1 MKKKILI
8 WVLAAVLVLSLTA
21 CVSSGASTTDNKY
34 VDMEPAAAAELAAE
48 ETSDATSLSD
58 IIRVPFG
65 YLLDWL
71 YTFTSNYGLALIL
84 FSLIVKLV
92 LIPMSIKSK
101 KSMLKMSRLAPQT
114 KALEAKY
121 GDDKQKY
128 QMAVQQMYKEEGVSM
143 GGGCLWSFV
152 PMLLLLPLYTVVR
165 QPIVYML
172 HENLDVAN
180 QIIEV
185 IKQAQPELFA
195 GNAYYH
201 QMIAAQYIPQ
211 YAEAIK
217 AAIPAI
223 GETALAGINFGFMG
237 IDLGAVPQFNVFA
250 ATWAWN
256 WAHIGSLLIAL
267 ASAGYQVVSMLIMQK
282 QNDSLVTNSD
292 GIQDKETAENSAAA
306 QSNKVM
312 MWTMPLMMLWIGFT
326 VPCALSLYWF
336 VGGVVRTVEDVF
348 LNKKYRK
355 EYDAEDAERLKRRL
369 EQDRIEAEKE
379 KLRAQRRA
387 ENPDGITENTSKKR
401 LQKQQRD
408 QEAAAKEAAAREYAA
423 RKGKLPEDKPEKE
436 ALSGISDRPY
446 CKGRAYDPN
455 RYAQN
460 SEEE

>member
-1 MKKKILI
+1 
-8 WVLAAVLVLSLTA
+8 
-21 CVSSGASTTDNKY
+21 
-34 VDMEPAAAAELAAE
+34 
-48 ETSDATSLSD
+48 
-58 IIRVPFG
+58 
-65 YLLDWL
+65 
-71 YTFTSNYGLALIL
+71 
-84 FSLIVKLV
+84 
-92 LIPMSIKSK
+92 
-101 KSMLKMSRLAPQT
+101 
-114 KALEAKY
+114 
-121 GDDKQKY
+121 
-128 QMAVQQMYKEEGVSM
+128 
-143 GGGCLWSFV
+143 
-152 PMLLLLPLYTVVR
+152 MLLLLPLYTVVR

-185 IKQAQPELFA
+185 IKQAQPELFT
-195 GNAYYH
+195 GNTYYH

-217 AAIPAI
+217 AAIPTI
-223 GETALAGINFGFMG
+223 GETALAGINFGFIG

-250 ATWAWN
+250 STWAWN

-282 QNDSLVTNSD
+282 QNDSLVTNED

-336 VGGVVRTVEDVF
+336 TGGVVRTIEDVI

-355 EYDAEDAERLKRRL
+355 QYDAEDAERLKRRL
-369 EQDRIEAEKE
+369 EQDKIEAEKE

-408 QEAAAKEAAAREYAA
+408 AEAAQKAAAAKEYAA
-423 RKGKLPEDKPEKE
+423 KKGKIVEAEEEDENKP
-436 ALSGISDRPY
+436 LSGIADRPY

-455 RYAQN
+455 RYA
-460 SEEE
+460 SGTKEE